1 MLINGSKLKSLKILS
16 LHVGGP
22 VASIKRAVIDP
33 SNLKIIAFDVD
44 GPIIHNGE
52 AGNILDATDIR
63 EVANIGLIID
73 SADDLVAQED
83 VIKIDNIM
91 KLNFDLVGLKVKTK
105 SGSKLGKIEDFVLDT
120 ETFTI
125 HQLIV
130 HRPAA
135 KAFLDP
141 ELIVPRD
148 EIVEVNDYEVIVKD
162 EKKAAK
168 KKASAPAKD
177 FVPNFV
183 NPFREPTFST
193 MRSRSPGERDTE

>member
-1 MLINGSKLKSLKILS
+1 MLINGSKLNNLKILS

-22 VASIKRAVIDP
+22 IASIKRAIVDP
-33 SNLKIIAFDVD
+33 NNLKIIAFDVG
-44 GPIIHNGE
+44 GPIIRNGE
-52 AGNILDATDIR
+52 AGNVLDVADIR

-73 SADDLVAQED
+73 STDDLVEQED
-83 VIKIDNIM
+83 VIRIDNIM
-91 KLNFDLVGLKVKTK
+91 KLNFNLVGLKVRTK
-105 SGSKLGKIEDFVLDT
+105 KGDKLGKVEDYVLDT

-141 ELIVPRD
+141 ELIIPRS
-148 EIVEVNDYEVIVKD
+148 EIVEINDYEVIVKD
-162 EKKAAK
+162 EKKTAK
-168 KKASAPAKD
+168 KKATAPKKD

-193 MRSRSPGERDTE
+193 MRSRNPGERDTE

>member
-1 MLINGSKLKSLKILS
+1 MLISGSKLNNTKILS

-22 VASIKRAVIDP
+22 IAKIQKVVIDP
-33 SNLKIIAFDVD
+33 NNLKIIAFEVAGPVIGGDV
-44 GPIIHNGE
+44 
-52 AGNILDATDIR
+52 GNILDVTDIR
-63 EVANIGLIID
+63 EIANIGMIID
-73 SADDLVAQED
+73 STDDLMQQDD
-83 VIKIDNIM
+83 VIKIAKIM
-91 KLNFDLVGLKVKTK
+91 ELNFTLIGLKVKTK
-105 SGSKLGKIEDFVLDT
+105 KGSKLGKVADYILDT

-141 ELIVPRD
+141 ELTIPRS
-148 EIVEVNDYEVIVKD
+148 EIVEINDYEIIVKD
-162 EKKAAK
+162 EEKTVKKKAAE
-168 KKASAPAKD
+168 PMKD

-193 MRSRSPGERDTE
+193 MRNRSPGERDTE